1 MGKSVPPARKVRWPR
16 AGKPKPFYR
25 NYQRNVKKLAA
36 PASTSQPAAGL
47 APALSRANTLRL
59 EALKPSLWEKYKK
72 ELNGPL
78 IPLIK
83 NLPPANAQYQA
94 LSKKRNLNKKF
105 YGNLPLLRNA
115 AFAKAVNN
123 AGNLTNKQKNALRR
137 MIRSVRVNNMEK
149 NKRLV
154 RVGRNR
160 EKLNNALLKNNPNNA
175 ELLRRIKANVNSR
188 QRRPNENTSNNNR
201 NGPSSRIGGG
211 NLGAPNNTFYNA
223 QAQLNQHRR
232 NYGN

>member
-1 MGKSVPPARKVRWPR
+1 M
-16 AGKPKPFYR
+16 
-25 NYQRNVKKLAA
+25 
-36 PASTSQPAAGL
+36 
-47 APALSRANTLRL
+47 
-59 EALKPSLWEKYKK
+59 
-72 ELNGPL
+72 

-188 QRRPNENTSNNNR
+188 QRRSNENTSNR
-201 NGPSSRIGGG
+201 PSSRIGGG
-211 NLGAPNNTFYNA
+211 NLGAPNNIFYNA
-223 QAQLNQHRR
+223 QAQLNTAEIMATSSK
-232 NYGN
+232 

>member
-1 MGKSVPPARKVRWPR
+1 MGNINAIKRK
-16 AGKPKPFYR
+16 R
-25 NYQRNVKKLAA
+25 NSLSA
-36 PASTSQPAAGL
+36 PG
-47 APALSRANTLRL
+47 LSRANTLRL
-59 EALKPSLWEKYKK
+59 EALKPSFWEKYKK

-94 LSKKRNLNKKF
+94 LSKKRNLNKKY